1 MIFVFNPAESKRLIG
16 KAVAN
21 LEEIKK
27 AKDHG
32 KILIG
37 HGKGVTV

>member
-1 MIFVFNPAESKRLIG
+1 VTFVFNPAASKRPIG
-16 KAVAN
+16 KVVAN

-27 AKDHG
+27 AKDHR

-37 HGKGVTV
+37 HGKGVIV